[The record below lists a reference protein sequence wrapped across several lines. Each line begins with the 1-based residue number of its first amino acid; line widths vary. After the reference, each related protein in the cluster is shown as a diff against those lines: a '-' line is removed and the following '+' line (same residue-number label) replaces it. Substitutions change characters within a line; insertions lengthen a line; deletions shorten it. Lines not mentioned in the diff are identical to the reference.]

1 MAKLEIKQ
9 KDLLKYV
16 DAANMMAATLEMDI
30 KKGRTISS
38 DTVVA
43 LSKFIAAAMHIKSLS
58 DALEEGRTY
67 EN

>member
-1 MAKLEIKQ
+1 MGNLSIKQ

-16 DAANMMAATLEMDI
+16 DAANMLAANVEMDV
-30 KKGRTISS
+30 KKGKKISS
-38 DTVVA
+38 DTVLA
-43 LSKFIAAAMHIKSLS
+43 LSQFISAANKIKSLS